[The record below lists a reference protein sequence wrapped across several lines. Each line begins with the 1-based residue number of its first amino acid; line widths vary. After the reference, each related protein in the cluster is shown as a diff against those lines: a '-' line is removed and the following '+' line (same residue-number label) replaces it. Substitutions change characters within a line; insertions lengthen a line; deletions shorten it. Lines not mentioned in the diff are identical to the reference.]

1 MESKVALMAEV
12 EDLKQKNKV
21 LINKI
26 EVLEASEE
34 ENLQEKNK
42 LLLQLNES
50 KQIQQETENMLLS
63 LLKIV

>member
-34 ENLQEKNK
+34 ENLQEKSK

-50 KQIQQETENMLLS
+50 KQMQQETENMLLS